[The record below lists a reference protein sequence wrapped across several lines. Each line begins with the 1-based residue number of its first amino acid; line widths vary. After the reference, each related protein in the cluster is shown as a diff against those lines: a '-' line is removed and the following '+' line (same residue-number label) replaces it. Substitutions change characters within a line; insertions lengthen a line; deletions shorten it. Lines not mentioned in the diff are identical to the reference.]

1 MLTFNRVIN
10 QTFITYLMKVYCSYI
25 FFINFLVELENLQ
38 YRNGDLLSIQVLK
51 NTNDPKLKLLIR
63 STYLRKIN

>member
-1 MLTFNRVIN
+1 MLTFNQVIN